1 MSGNKI
7 KKAHPGTDSYFYACK
22 CIGIRGALGN
32 FHVFST
38 GTWIV
43 ILDYS
48 QNRMWMKLWSTHVLF
63 SSSPLFHTFSK
74 EKLNL
79 R

>member
-32 FHVFST
+32 FYVF
-38 GTWIV
+38 
-43 ILDYS
+43 
-48 QNRMWMKLWSTHVLF
+48 
-63 SSSPLFHTFSK
+63 
-74 EKLNL
+74 
-79 R
+79 

>member
-1 MSGNKI
+1 MSGYKI
-7 KKAHPGTDSYFYACK
+7 KKAHTGTDSYFYACK
-22 CIGIRGALGN
+22 CIGISGALGN
-32 FHVFST
+32 SMFSST

-48 QNRMWMKLWSTHVLF
+48 QNRMWMKLRSTHVLF